1 MNINVEHQ
9 PNCRAVL
16 HVEVPAD
23 VVKQQRSEITSHY
36 ASIANVPGYRPGKVP
51 VSVIEKRYK
60 DSVDSELQNQ
70 LINHGCREAIRKENM
85 EVLQVLS
92 VRDVKLDT
100 DNTFTFTAEVS
111 TAPKFELPDYK
122 GIAVKLEKVVVS
134 DHDIDHEIYHL
145 RERQQSFDDVDRG
158 AELGD
163 AVVLNYVAKM
173 DGQPLEET
181 HPDLPVHFRKIEG
194 NWFLLDKEED
204 FLPGFYAGLVG
215 INKDESRELT
225 IGLPEDFHNDV
236 LKGKNIEISAH
247 CTGVKQ
253 KKLPELDEA
262 FAQKLLGAEATLE
275 TLRKEVADGLRQRK
289 EQARDSQHSNQVMA
303 FLHDNLNFDLPQ
315 EAVERE
321 AQRRTNDIAMRAQR
335 QGMAEDEIMKNQEE
349 IVNTATQ
356 QAKQSVKVSF
366 ILEEIAKKENLQVS
380 DAQLSMAVANWADR
394 SRTPV
399 KKFIAQA
406 QKNGMIDRMRD
417 DLRLQNALEFLKE
430 QAVVE
435 DIEPAED
442 KHGCAFEEGKAE

>member
-1 MNINVEHQ
+1 
-9 PNCRAVL
+9 
-16 HVEVPAD
+16 
-23 VVKQQRSEITSHY
+23 
-36 ASIANVPGYRPGKVP
+36 
-51 VSVIEKRYK
+51 
-60 DSVDSELQNQ
+60 
-70 LINHGCREAIRKENM
+70 
-85 EVLQVLS
+85 
-92 VRDVKLDT
+92 
-100 DNTFTFTAEVS
+100 
-111 TAPKFELPDYK
+111 
-122 GIAVKLEKVVVS
+122 
-134 DHDIDHEIYHL
+134 
-145 RERQQSFDDVDRG
+145 
-158 AELGD
+158 
-163 AVVLNYVAKM
+163 
-173 DGQPLEET
+173 
-181 HPDLPVHFRKIEG
+181 
-194 NWFLLDKEED
+194 
-204 FLPGFYAGLVG
+204 
-215 INKDESRELT
+215 
-225 IGLPEDFHNDV
+225 
-236 LKGKNIEISAH
+236 
-247 CTGVKQ
+247 
-253 KKLPELDEA
+253 
-262 FAQKLLGAEATLE
+262 
-275 TLRKEVADGLRQRK
+275 
-289 EQARDSQHSNQVMA
+289 MA

-335 QGMAEDEIMKNQEE
+335 QGLAEDEIMKNQEE